1 MTCFERF
8 FSSLKYWLNLP
19 KAYDR
24 WPDFEPSF
32 DSEEYLFLELKNEKA
47 LLLNCGDCD
56 GPSDVSHPICE
67 KCVEFRIKFAERETK
82 HIHDAWHHIILARI
96 YTKSDK

>member
-8 FSSLKYWLNLP
+8 FLSLKYWLNLP

-24 WPDFEPSF
+24 WPDFESSF

-56 GPSDVSHPICE
+56 GPSDILHPTCE
-67 KCVEFRIKFAERETK
+67 KCVEFRVKYAEREK
-82 HIHDAWHHIILARI
+82 NAPDSWHHLILARI
-96 YTKSDK
+96 YSKSGK